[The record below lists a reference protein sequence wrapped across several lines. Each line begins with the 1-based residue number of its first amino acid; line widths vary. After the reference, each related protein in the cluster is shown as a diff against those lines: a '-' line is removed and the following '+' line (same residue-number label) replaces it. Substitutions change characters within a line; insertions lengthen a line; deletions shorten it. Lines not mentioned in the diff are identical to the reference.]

1 MVNKLTI
8 DMMFKVFRKLLIA
21 LSMIYSM
28 TASAADSLVV
38 YSQINIYPYYFDSES
53 GNVGV
58 LPDVLSDMFG
68 TKYEMNY
75 FTVTCETC
83 DENFHPDIICCPADE
98 PVPDG
103 YVKHEIPL
111 QINYVVCF
119 RRNEPIESIFSLSD
133 KKVIIIRNDYPF
145 EALYRHRTAH
155 ILNVASA
162 DDALRTL
169 SSGYND
175 CAVLPLTEVLLAI
188 EDDKYTNIDFLPTP
202 YIVKPLAFAV
212 KKESKSL
219 DSMLNVN
226 LQDELSSG
234 NFATISERWLQYGI
248 RTRGGVSAIWCVL
261 VVLLLIVVL
270 AMYFWIR
277 TLYDEVSDSTREHIN
292 NMIHNPL
299 SPLVMPNGNPLL
311 KKMMS
316 SAPFWFAISNQDG
329 RIVRASRAFLHGVAQ
344 IDDLPADGLKW
355 GDLFDES
362 TVEDLLEADH
372 LIFDGQVNSV
382 LKTIEYKSKY
392 FNTSCWT
399 IKHPFKYDNRPEVF
413 VITAVVSPVFD
424 SNLFFHNMLPEDMM
438 QAVIDA
444 TTDLVYLKSIDG
456 TYLQVNKAFCEHYG
470 MTIENIVGK
479 TDYELFGEKVAEQNQ
494 ESDKIVVGSGDAWI
508 DQAWHT
514 DAQCIDHKFENRKMP
529 LRTTDGRIFGIVGI
543 AHDISDVDRLTRQV
557 KTANDKLQESD
568 RLKLSFLVNLG
579 HDIRLPIRSII
590 EYSDMLADSDLTYDQ
605 RIEIIEM
612 VQANG
617 NLLIDLVTD
626 MLDYSKIE
634 AGYIKIKYSDF
645 NLNSVVADVYNMA
658 NSKKM
663 QLNKDNMYIS
673 LLIDTIEDDVM
684 IHSDSF
690 RLMQIL
696 KNMLTTIIKFANTDT
711 VYFGYRTAA
720 DKVFFFVNTDRGDI
734 SREELMAYPD
744 THEGTNVSI
753 SQIEESYGISII
765 IAQSI
770 IEMMGGKLWVEDLN
784 SGHPSF
790 IFYIPYNHEE
800 TMSSIM
806 YDSKNNEYEIPDWTG
821 HTMLIAEDEELN
833 FILLQGLML
842 RTKVKIIRAKNGVE
856 AVKQYKDNP
865 DIDVV
870 LMDVRMPEMNGLEA
884 SELILEYDRNAD
896 IIAQTAYAISEVAE
910 RCQKIGIHRL
920 LEKPIDQGELLA
932 ECDKYMQHKHVAN
945 DNELME

>member
-1 MVNKLTI
+1 ML
-8 DMMFKVFRKLLIA
+8 FRSLRKLLIA
-21 LSMIYSM
+21 LPMVCSMA
-28 TASAADSLVV
+28 ASAADSLVV
-38 YSQINIYPYYFDSES
+38 YSQINVYPYYFDNEGSNE
-53 GNVGV
+53 GV
-58 LPDVLSDMFG
+58 LPDVLTDVLGS
-68 TKYEMNY
+68 KYGMNY
-75 FTVTCETC
+75 FTATCETC
-83 DENFHPDIICCPADE
+83 DENFRPDIICCPADE

-103 YVKHEIPL
+103 YVKYEIPL

-155 ILNVASA
+155 ILNVSSA

-175 CAVLPLTEVLLAI
+175 CAVLPLTEVLQALDDGKYPNI
-188 EDDKYTNIDFLPTP
+188 EFLPTP

-212 KKESKSL
+212 KKDAKSL
-219 DSMLNVN
+219 DSMLNAN
-226 LQDELSSG
+226 LQNELSSG
-234 NFATISERWLQYGI
+234 KFATISERWLEYGI
-248 RTRGGVSAIWCVL
+248 RVREGVSGFWCVL
-261 VVLLLIVVL
+261 VVLLLITVL
-270 AMYFWIR
+270 VMYFWIQ
-277 TLYDEVSDSTREHIN
+277 TLYAEVNDSTREHIN

-299 SPLVMPNGNPLL
+299 SPLVMPAGNPLL

-329 RIVRASRAFLHGVAQ
+329 KIVRASRAFLHGVAQ
-344 IDDLPADGLKW
+344 IDDLPSGGLKW
-355 GDLFDES
+355 GDLFDEA
-362 TVEDLLEADH
+362 TAEQLLDADKQ
-372 LIFDGQVNSV
+372 IFDGNVNSV
-382 LKTIEYKSKY
+382 LKTIEYNSKY
-392 FNTSCWT
+392 FNASCWT
-399 IKHPFKYDNRPEVF
+399 IKHPFKYDNRPEVL

-424 SNLFFHNMLPEDMM
+424 SNLFYHNMLPEDMM
-438 QAVIDA
+438 QTVIDS
-444 TTDLVYLKSIDG
+444 TTDLVYLKSTDG
-456 TYLQVNKAFCEHYG
+456 TYLQVNKAYCEHYG
-470 MTIENIVGK
+470 ISPENIEGK
-479 TDYELFGEKVAEQNQ
+479 TDADLYSEKMAEQNR
-494 ESDKIVVGSGDAWI
+494 ESDQTVLETGDAWTE
-508 DQAWHT
+508 QAWHA
-514 DAQCIDHKFENRKMP
+514 DVQCIDHKFENRKLP
-529 LRTTDGRIFGIVGI
+529 LRTNDGRIFGIVGI
-543 AHDISDVDRLTRQV
+543 AHDITDIDRLTRQI
-557 KTANDKLQESD
+557 KSSNDKLQESD
-568 RLKLSFLVNLG
+568 RLKLSFLVNLS
-579 HDIRLPIRSII
+579 HDIRMPVKSII

-634 AGYIKIKYSDF
+634 AGYIQIKYSDF

-663 QLNKDNMYIS
+663 QLGKDNMYIS

-696 KNMLTTIIKFANTDT
+696 KNMLTTIIKFANTET

-720 DKVFFFVNTDRGDI
+720 DKVYFFVNTDRGDI
-734 SREELMAYPD
+734 SRDELTAYPD
-744 THEGTNVSI
+744 THEGTNISI

-770 IEMMGGKLWVEDLN
+770 IGMMGGKLWVEDLN

-806 YDSKNNEYEIPDWTG
+806 YDSRNNEFVIPDWTG

-833 FILLQGLML
+833 FILLQGLMQ
-842 RTKVKIIRAKNGVE
+842 RTKVKIIWAKNGVE
-856 AVKQYKDNP
+856 AVRQYKDNP

-884 SELILEYDRNAD
+884 SELILAYDRNAD
-896 IIAQTAYAISEVAE
+896 IIAQTAYTIPEVAE

-920 LEKPIDQGELLA
+920 LEKPIDQGELFA
-932 ECDKYMQHKHVAN
+932 ECDKYMQHKHAAN
-945 DNELME
+945 DNELMD

>member
-1 MVNKLTI
+1 
-8 DMMFKVFRKLLIA
+8 MMFRSLRKLLIA
-21 LSMIYSM
+21 LPMMCFMSV
-28 TASAADSLVV
+28 SAADSLVV
-38 YSQINIYPYYFDSES
+38 YSQINIYPYYFDREG
-53 GNVGV
+53 GNAGV
-58 LPDVLSDMFG
+58 MPDVLSDMLG
-68 TKYEMNY
+68 SKYGMNY

-133 KKVIIIRNDYPF
+133 KKVIIIRHDYPF

-162 DDALRTL
+162 DEALRTL

-175 CAVLPLTEVLLAI
+175 CAVLPLTEVLSAL
-188 EDDKYTNIDFLPTP
+188 DDGKYTNIDFLPTP

-212 KKESKSL
+212 KKDAKSL
-219 DSMLNVN
+219 DSMLDAN
-226 LQDELSSG
+226 LQKELSSG
-234 NFATISERWLQYGI
+234 KFAAISERWLRYGAP
-248 RTRGGVSAIWCVL
+248 TREGVSAFWCVL
-261 VVLLLIVVL
+261 VVLLLIIVVS
-270 AMYFWIR
+270 MYFWIR
-277 TLYDEVSDSTREHIN
+277 TLLDEVSDTTREHIS

-299 SPLVMPNGNPLL
+299 SPLIMPSSNPLL
-311 KKMMS
+311 EKIMS
-316 SAPFWFAISNQDG
+316 SSPFWFAISDRDG
-329 RIVRASRAFLHGVAQ
+329 RIIRASRAFLHGVSHL
-344 IDDLPADGLKW
+344 DELPNNGLKW
-355 GDLFDES
+355 GEIFDEA
-362 TVEDLLEADH
+362 TTEDILQSENQ
-372 LIFDGQVNSV
+372 IFEGLANSV
-382 LKTIEYKSKY
+382 LKTFDYKSQY
-392 FNTSCWT
+392 FNASCWT
-399 IKHPFKYDNRPEVF
+399 VKHPFKYDNRPDVY
-413 VITAVVSPVFD
+413 VITAVVSPVFNT
-424 SNLFFHNMLPEDMM
+424 SLFYHNMLPELFV
-438 QAVIDA
+438 QTVIN
-444 TTDLVYLKSIDG
+444 TSPDLIYLKSQDG
-456 TYLQVNKAFCEHYG
+456 VYQVVNQAFCDYTQMPFES
-470 MTIENIVGK
+470 IVGK
-479 TDYELFGEKVAEQNQ
+479 TDAELFPQIMAEKNLASDQMVLKTGQVWTDQSWWTDNQ
-494 ESDKIVVGSGDAWI
+494 CVE
-508 DQAWHT
+508 
-514 DAQCIDHKFENRKMP
+514 HKFEARKMP
-529 LRTTDGRIFGIVGI
+529 LTTPDGRTFGVTGY
-543 AHDISDVDRLTRQV
+543 ARDITENERFTHQIKSL
-557 KTANDKLQESD
+557 NDKLQESE

-579 HDIRLPIRSII
+579 HDIRLPIKSII
-590 EYSDMLADSDLTYDQ
+590 EYSDMLADDDLTYDQ

-626 MLDYSKIE
+626 MLDFSKIE

-658 NSKKM
+658 NNKKM

-673 LLIDTIEDDVM
+673 LLIDTIEDDV
-684 IHSDSF
+684 IIRSDSF

-711 VYFGYRTAA
+711 IYFGYRTAA
-720 DKVFFFVNTDRGDI
+720 DKVYFFVNTDRGDI
-734 SREELMAYPD
+734 SREELTAYPE
-744 THEGTNVSI
+744 THEGTNISI
-753 SQIEESYGISII
+753 AQIEESYGISII
-765 IAQSI
+765 IAQSV

-800 TMSSIM
+800 TLSNIM
-806 YDSKNNEYEIPDWTG
+806 YDSKNNQYEIPDWTG

-856 AVKQYKDNP
+856 AVKQYKENP
-865 DIDVV
+865 EIDVV
-870 LMDVRMPEMNGLEA
+870 LMDVRMPEMNGLDA

-896 IIAQTAYAISEVAE
+896 IIAQTAFAIPEVAE
-910 RCQKIGIHRL
+910 RCRKIGIHKL

-932 ECDKYMQHKHVAN
+932 ECNKYMQHKHAAN

>member
-1 MVNKLTI
+1 
-8 DMMFKVFRKLLIA
+8 MMFRSLRKLLIA
-21 LSMIYSM
+21 LPMICSMA
-28 TASAADSLVV
+28 ASAADSLVV
-38 YSQINIYPYYFDSES
+38 YSQINIYPYYFDNEGS
-53 GNVGV
+53 NAGV
-58 LPDVLSDMFG
+58 LPDVLSDVLG
-68 TKYEMNY
+68 SKYGMNY
-75 FTVTCETC
+75 FTATCETC

-98 PVPDG
+98 PVPEG
-103 YVKHEIPL
+103 YVKHDIPL

-133 KKVIIIRNDYPF
+133 KKVIIVRNDYPF

-155 ILNVASA
+155 ILNVSSA
-162 DDALRTL
+162 DEALRTL

-175 CAVLPLTEVLLAI
+175 CAVLPLTEVLSALD
-188 EDDKYTNIDFLPTP
+188 DDKYPNIEFLPTP

-212 KKESKSL
+212 KKEAKSL
-219 DSMLNVN
+219 DSMLSVN
-226 LQDELSSG
+226 LQNELSSG
-234 NFATISERWLQYGI
+234 KFANISERWLQYGI
-248 RTRGGVSAIWCVL
+248 RSREGVSAIWCVL
-261 VVLLLIVVL
+261 VVLLLIAVL

-299 SPLVMPNGNPLL
+299 SPLIMPSNNPLL

-329 RIVRASRAFLHGVAQ
+329 KIIRASRAFLHGVAQ
-344 IDDLPADGLKW
+344 IDELPSGGLKW
-355 GDLFDES
+355 VDLF
-362 TVEDLLEADH
+362 EDQTAEQLLEADKQ
-372 LIFDGQVNSV
+372 IFDGQVNSV

-399 IKHPFKYDNRPEVF
+399 IKHPFKYDNRPESL

-424 SNLFFHNMLPEDMM
+424 SNLFFHNMLPEAMM
-438 QAVIDA
+438 QTVIDS

-456 TYLQVNKAFCEHYG
+456 TYLLVNKAFCDHYG
-470 MTIENIVGK
+470 MTNDTIVGK
-479 TDYELFGEKVAEQNQ
+479 RDADLFSEKQAEQNG
-494 ESDKIVVGSGDAWI
+494 ESDRIVIESGDAWT
-508 DQAWHT
+508 DQAWHA
-514 DAQCIDHKFENRKMP
+514 DVQCIDHKFENRKLP
-529 LRTTDGRIFGIVGI
+529 LRTTDGRIFGVIGI
-543 AHDISDVDRLTRQV
+543 AHDITDVDRLTKQI

-568 RLKLSFLVNLG
+568 RLKLSFLVNLS
-579 HDIRLPIRSII
+579 HDIRLPVRSII
-590 EYSDMLADSDLTYDQ
+590 EYSDMLADGDLTYDQ

-617 NLLIDLVTD
+617 NLLVDLVTD

-634 AGYIKIKYSDF
+634 AGYIQIKYSDF

-684 IHSDSF
+684 IRSDSF

-720 DKVFFFVNTDRGDI
+720 DKVYFFVNTDRGDI
-734 SREELMAYPD
+734 SREELMAYPE
-744 THEGTNVSI
+744 THEGTNISI

-800 TMSSIM
+800 TMTSIM
-806 YDSKNNEYEIPDWTG
+806 YDSKNNEFEIPDWTG

-833 FILLQGLML
+833 FILLQGLMT
-842 RTKVKIIRAKNGVE
+842 RTKVKIIWAKNGVE
-856 AVKQYKDNP
+856 AVRQYKDNP

-870 LMDVRMPEMNGLEA
+870 LMDVRMPEMNGLDA
-884 SELILEYDRNAD
+884 SEQILAYDRNAD
-896 IIAQTAYAISEVAE
+896 IIAQTAYAIPEVAE

-920 LEKPIDQGELLA
+920 LEKPIDQGELFA
-932 ECDKYMQHKHVAN
+932 ECDKYMQHKHAAN
-945 DNELME
+945 DNELMD

>member
-1 MVNKLTI
+1 
-8 DMMFKVFRKLLIA
+8 MMSRVFRKLLVV
-21 LSMIYSM
+21 LPMLCFM
-28 TASAADSLVV
+28 MASAADSLVV
-38 YSQINIYPYYFDSES
+38 YSQINIYPYYFDSEE
-53 GNVGV
+53 GNIGV
-58 LPDVLSDMFG
+58 MPEVLTDMLG
-68 TKYEMNY
+68 DKYGMNY
-75 FTVTCETC
+75 YTLTCETC

-98 PVPDG
+98 PVPED
-103 YVKHEIPL
+103 YVKYEIPL

-155 ILNVASA
+155 ILNVATA
-162 DDALRTL
+162 DDALRSL

-175 CAVLPLTEVLLAI
+175 CAVLPLTEVLSAI
-188 EDDKYTNIDFLPTP
+188 DDGKYSNIDFLPTP

-212 KKESKSL
+212 KRSSKSL

-226 LQDELSSG
+226 LQKELTSG
-234 NFATISERWLQYGI
+234 KFATISERWLRYGFH
-248 RTRGGVSAIWCVL
+248 TRDGVSAWWCVL
-261 VVLLLIVVL
+261 VVLLLITVVVMSL
-270 AMYFWIR
+270 WIR
-277 TLYDEVSDSTREHIN
+277 TLYEEINDSSREQIN

-299 SPLVMPNGNPLL
+299 SPLVMPANNPLL
-311 KKMMS
+311 RKMMS
-316 SAPFWFAISNQDG
+316 NAPFWFAISNQDG
-329 RIVRASRAFLHGVAQ
+329 KIVRASRAFLHGVAQ
-344 IDDLPADGLKW
+344 IDMLPPDGLKW
-355 GDLFDES
+355 IDLFDES
-362 TVEDLLEADH
+362 TAEQLLEADNQ
-372 LIFDGQVNSV
+372 IFKGQVNSV

-399 IKHPFKYDNRPEVF
+399 IKHPFKYDNRPEIF

-424 SNLFFHNMLPEDMM
+424 SNLFFHNMLPEAMM
-438 QAVIDA
+438 QVVIDS
-444 TTDLVYLKSIDG
+444 TSDLVYLKSTDG

-470 MTIENIVGK
+470 VTSENIVGK
-479 TDYELFGEKVAEQNQ
+479 TDADMFSEKVAEQNR
-494 ESDKIVVGSGDAWI
+494 ESDHIVLESGDAWTE
-508 DQAWHT
+508 QAWHA
-514 DAQCIDHKFENRKMP
+514 DVQCIDHKFENRKMP

-543 AHDISDVDRLTRQV
+543 AHDITDVDRLTKQI
-557 KTANDKLQESD
+557 KTVNDKLQESD

-579 HDIRLPIRSII
+579 HDIRLPIKSII

-634 AGYIKIKYSDF
+634 AGFIQIKYSDF

-684 IHSDSF
+684 IRSDSF

-696 KNMLTTIIKFANTDT
+696 KNMLTTIIKFANTDCI
-711 VYFGYRTAA
+711 YFGYHTAA
-720 DKVFFFVNTDRGDI
+720 DKVYFFVNTDRGDI
-734 SREELMAYPD
+734 SRDELMAYSN
-744 THEGTNVSI
+744 THEGTNISI

-770 IEMMGGKLWVEDLN
+770 LAMMGGKLWVENLN

-806 YDSKNNEYEIPDWTG
+806 YDSRNNEYVIPDWTG

-833 FILLQGLML
+833 FILLQGLMQ
-842 RTKVKIIRAKNGVE
+842 RTKVKIIWAKNGVE
-856 AVKQYKDNP
+856 AVRQYKDNP

-884 SELILEYDRNAD
+884 SELILAYDRNAD
-896 IIAQTAYAISEVAE
+896 IIAQTAYAIPEVAE

-920 LEKPIDQGELLA
+920 LEKPIDQGELFA
-932 ECDKYMQHKHVAN
+932 ECDKYMQHKHAAN
-945 DNELME
+945 DNELMD

>member
-1 MVNKLTI
+1 
-8 DMMFKVFRKLLIA
+8 MMFRIFRKLLIV
-21 LSMIYSM
+21 LSVICSM
-28 TASAADSLVV
+28 TASAADSVVV
-38 YSQINIYPYYFDSES
+38 YSLINVYPYYFDTEKDNK
-53 GNVGV
+53 GILPEV
-58 LPDVLSDMFG
+58 LDDILGDSYG
-68 TKYEMNY
+68 MNY
-75 FTVTCETC
+75 YTATCETC
-83 DENFHPDIICCPADE
+83 DDDFHPDIICCPADE
-98 PVPDG
+98 PVPEG
-103 YVKHEIPL
+103 YAKYEIPL

-155 ILNVASA
+155 ILNVATA
-162 DDALRTL
+162 DDALRSL

-175 CAVLPLTEVLLAI
+175 CAVLPLTEVLSAI
-188 EDDKYTNIDFLPTP
+188 DDGKYANIEFLPTP

-212 KKESKSL
+212 KKELRTL
-219 DSMLNVN
+219 DSLLDVN
-226 LQDELSSG
+226 LQKELSSG
-234 NFATISERWLQYGI
+234 NFATISERWLRYGVH
-248 RTRGGVSAIWCVL
+248 TSSGVSMWWCVF
-261 VVLLLIVVL
+261 VVLLLIIVVV
-270 AMYFWIR
+270 MYLWIR
-277 TLYDEVSDSTREHIN
+277 TLYDEINDSSRELIN
-292 NMIHNPL
+292 RMIHNPL
-299 SPLVMPNGNPLL
+299 SPLVMPADNPLL
-311 KKMMS
+311 QKIMS
-316 SAPFWFAISNQDG
+316 SAPFWFAISNHDG
-329 RIVRASRAFLHGVAQ
+329 KIVRASRAFLHGVAQ
-344 IDDLPADGLKW
+344 IDELPSNGLTW
-355 GDLFDES
+355 TDLFEEQ
-362 TVEDLLEADH
+362 TAEQLLDADNQ
-372 LIFDGQVNSV
+372 IFEGSVNSV
-382 LKTIEYKSKY
+382 LKTIEYKSKF
-392 FNTSCWT
+392 FNASCWT
-399 IKHPFKYDNRPEVF
+399 VKHPFKYDNRPEIF

-424 SNLFFHNMLPEDMM
+424 SNLFFSNMTPDAMI
-438 QAVIDA
+438 QAIID
-444 TTDLVYLKSIDG
+444 TSSDLIYLKSAAG
-456 TYLQVNKAFCEHYG
+456 AYLQMNKAFCDYYQ
-470 MTIENIVGK
+470 TTQDNIAGK
-479 TDYELFGEKVAEQNQ
+479 TDEEIFGPKDAERNR
-494 ESDKIVVGSGDAWI
+494 ESDKLVYENGETWTE
-508 DQAWHT
+508 QAWHT
-514 DAQCIDHKFENRKMP
+514 DSQCIDHKFENRKMP
-529 LRTTDGRIFGIVGI
+529 LITPDGRIFGIVGI
-543 AHDISDVDRLTRQV
+543 AHDITDTERYTKQIKSM
-557 KTANDKLQESD
+557 NDKLQESD

-590 EYSDMLADSDLTYDQ
+590 EYSDMLADGDLTYDQ

-612 VQANG
+612 IQTNG

-626 MLDYSKIE
+626 MVDYSKIE
-634 AGYIKIKYSDF
+634 AGYIQIKYSDF

-720 DKVFFFVNTDRGDI
+720 DKVYFFVNTDRGDI

-790 IFYIPYNHEE
+790 IFYIPYERDEE
-800 TMSSIM
+800 LSPIM

-821 HTMLIAEDEELN
+821 KTILIAEDEELN

-842 RTKVKIIRAKNGVE
+842 RTNVKVIRAKNGVE
-856 AVKQYKDNP
+856 AMQQYKDNP

-870 LMDVRMPEMNGLEA
+870 LMDVRMPVMNGLDA
-884 SELILEYDRNAD
+884 SEQILGYDRNAD
-896 IIAQTAYAISEVAE
+896 IIAQTAYAIPEVAE

-920 LEKPIDQGELLA
+920 LEKPIDQGELFA
-932 ECDKYMQHKHVAN
+932 ECDKYMQHKHAAN